1 MLVISCF
8 VFNLWTML
16 FNHSSDQLPK
26 DVILRIFSF
35 ISFHLI
41 RRTISLLCRKWN
53 RISEDP
59 SIVRKVPIENFESI
73 RLHESLT
80 FTQLKNVV
88 ESYLGSH
95 SRHQTKTN
103 TVCSQASLYRIGFI
117 GFRWDFT
124 VQTPVIL
131 LKNIFEF
138 MFNTARSTLY
148 RQRWRKLQGKGFNN
162 IFSTALLVCS
172 TWPSGNESRPGA
184 PKVPSSKSPRTTF
197 SLRFFAFFF
206 QLLQF
211 CYVSLYSLRFLD
223 L

>member
-1 MLVISCF
+1 MYGVASQKRYIGQVHRFGALCTAPNSVHLCTEFSGKVHRVRCTNSQCLERESHR
-8 VFNLWTML
+8 VL
-16 FNHSSDQLPK
+16 FLTFGRCCLISSDQLPK

-41 RRTISLLCRKWN
+41 RRTISLVCKKWS

-103 TVCSQASLYRIGFI
+103 TFCSQTSLYRIGFKVGLPL
-117 GFRWDFT
+117 GFHC
-124 VQTPVIL
+124 P
-131 LKNIFEF
+131 
-138 MFNTARSTLY
+138 NTS
-148 RQRWRKLQGKGFNN
+148 N
-162 IFSTALLVCS
+162 
-172 TWPSGNESRPGA
+172 
-184 PKVPSSKSPRTTF
+184 SSEKY
-197 SLRFFAFFF
+197 L
-206 QLLQF
+206 
-211 CYVSLYSLRFLD
+211 
-223 L
+223 

>member
-1 MLVISCF
+1 MNKNWRCILPLVTPVRWTVGYVYGVASQKRYIGQVHRFGAPFRCTVHCTEFGALVHRIQCTSAPSLVHYFWVSRMLVISCF

-103 TVCSQASLYRIGFI
+103 TFCSQTSLYRIGFKVGLPL
-117 GFRWDFT
+117 GFHC
-124 VQTPVIL
+124 P
-131 LKNIFEF
+131 
-138 MFNTARSTLY
+138 NTS
-148 RQRWRKLQGKGFNN
+148 N
-162 IFSTALLVCS
+162 
-172 TWPSGNESRPGA
+172 
-184 PKVPSSKSPRTTF
+184 SSEKY
-197 SLRFFAFFF
+197 LWIH
-206 QLLQF
+206 
-211 CYVSLYSLRFLD
+211 V
-223 L
+223 